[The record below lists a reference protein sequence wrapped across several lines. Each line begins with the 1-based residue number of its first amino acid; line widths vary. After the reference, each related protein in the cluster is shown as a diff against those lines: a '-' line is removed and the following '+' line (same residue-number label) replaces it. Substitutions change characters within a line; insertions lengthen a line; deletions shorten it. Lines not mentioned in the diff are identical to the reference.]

1 MNTFWM
7 AASAKYCYSTILA
20 LPLRKM
26 WQNTGFLGPVLSCIR
41 PKSLILSVYG
51 KIRIRGNPYS
61 ATFYAVYMTF
71 EIQLESFAKSWK
83 YNISMAK
90 KKKQSET
97 YSELY
102 LTSKTAKTSILD
114 VWQGFEYASYNND
127 HYSITFTL

>member
-41 PKSLILSVYG
+41 PKSLILSLYG
-51 KIRIRGNPYS
+51 KIRIRGNSYS

-102 LTSKTAKTSILD
+102 LTSKIAKTSILD
-114 VWQGFEYASYNND
+114 V
-127 HYSITFTL
+127 

>member
-1 MNTFWM
+1 M
-7 AASAKYCYSTILA
+7 
-20 LPLRKM
+20 
-26 WQNTGFLGPVLSCIR
+26 
-41 PKSLILSVYG
+41 
-51 KIRIRGNPYS
+51 RIRGNPYS

-114 VWQGFEYASYNND
+114 V
-127 HYSITFTL
+127 

>member
-1 MNTFWM
+1 
-7 AASAKYCYSTILA
+7 
-20 LPLRKM
+20 M

-41 PKSLILSVYG
+41 PKSLILSLYG

-90 KKKQSET
+90 KK
-97 YSELY
+97 
-102 LTSKTAKTSILD
+102 AIRD
-114 VWQGFEYASYNND
+114 IFR
-127 HYSITFTL
+127 TLFNI